1 MVFSSTVFLFCF
13 LPAVCL
19 LYFLVHRCGSLRNYV
34 LVLMSLFFYAWG
46 EPKNIAVLLWIC
58 ALSFV
63 GGSLLGRLVHWR
75 RTTLFVFL
83 VLELGTLGV
92 FKYTDFFLRNLGRLL
107 QQDFLLP
114 HIALPIGISF
124 FTFQAV
130 SYLIDVYRRDVEPQR
145 DPVKLV
151 LYISFFPQLIAG
163 PIVKYHEVE
172 AYLTKP
178 DLSLDNVVSG
188 AERFIVGLGKK
199 VLIANTLGQV
209 ADMAFTP
216 GISLTTAAAWL
227 GIVCY
232 TLQIYYDFS
241 GYSDMAIGLG
251 RIFGFHFQENFNYPY
266 MALSVTEHWR
276 RWHISLGTWFKEYLY
291 IPLGGSRCGKAR
303 TYLNL
308 MFVFFVTG
316 LWHGAGW
323 TYVLWG
329 CWHGVLVV
337 AEKALGVR
345 EWGNRCAVIR
355 HFYFVLVLLVGFV
368 IFRSPSITY
377 AFDYLQLMFSFT
389 GGGTHPLIYFLNGKI
404 VLLLILSLLFCSPVL
419 SMRLSK
425 ILAVMPEW
433 PRLLLREC
441 ACFVLLLL
449 SIVYVASSAYNP
461 FIYFRF

>member
-13 LPAVCL
+13 LPAVSL
-19 LYFLVHRCGSLRNYV
+19 LYLLVGGRLRNMV
-34 LVLMSLFFYAWG
+34 LVLASLFFYAWG
-46 EPKNIAVLLWIC
+46 EPRNIWVLLWIC
-58 ALSFV
+58 ALSY
-63 GGSLLGRLVHWR
+63 GGGRLLGRLQHR
-75 RTTLFVFL
+75 RRA
-83 VLELGTLGV
+83 VLAVLLLLALGTLGV
-92 FKYTDFFLRNLGRLL
+92 FKYTDFLLVNLGKLL
-107 QQDFLLP
+107 HYEFLLP
-114 HIALPIGISF
+114 HIPLPIGISF

-130 SYLIDVYRRDVEPQR
+130 SYLIDVYRHDVEPQR
-145 DPVKLV
+145 EPLKLV

-172 AYLTKP
+172 GYLTRP
-178 DLSLDNVVSG
+178 ELSLDNVVSG

-209 ADMAFTP
+209 ADAAFAP
-216 GISLTTAAAWL
+216 GMSLTSAAAWL

-251 RIFGFHFQENFNYPY
+251 RIFGFHFKENFNYPY

-291 IPLGGSRCGKAR
+291 IPLGGSRCGETR
-303 TYLNL
+303 TYFNL

-316 LWHGAGW
+316 LWHGAAW

-329 CWHGVLVV
+329 CWHGVLVM

-345 EWGNRCAVIR
+345 EWGNRCAAIR

-368 IFRSPSITY
+368 IFRSPSISY
-377 AFDYLQLMFSFT
+377 ASDYLQMMFSFT
-389 GGGTHPLIYFLNGKI
+389 AEGTHPLVYFLNGK
-404 VLLLILSLLFCSPVL
+404 VLLTLVVALLFCSPAL
-419 SMRLSK
+419 PDRLGK
-425 ILAVMPEW
+425 ACGNLPEL
-433 PRLLLREC
+433 PRLFIRESGCLL
-441 ACFVLLLL
+441 LLLL
-449 SIVYVASSAYNP
+449 SIIYVASSTYNP